1 MGNNA
6 SMSEAPTVDAPRRR
20 GRPARDDRPVEETR
34 DAILTAALQ
43 AFARQGFDGVS
54 LREIASAAGVEH
66 SLVRYHY
73 ADKSGLWRA
82 AMTHLVGL
90 MDAHMLEAWAVAR
103 TQEPLTRFRT
113 MLAAY
118 VRYCAR
124 HPEHAQITARFGDLP
139 PQFVH
144 RPGRDDGQFLPAAIG
159 QHPVTFGKVGVPG
172 LQHLTDGAAHHHL
185 INRHRRRIRFG
196 ITHAT
201 AHIWVQRQK
210 GLAYQQVTVSQRGN
224 RRLFQPEVVCLR
236 RADRARCQHDAAIL
250 QRCLVHGI
258 SCLVDQSSSFWA
270 KKSRR

>member
-103 TQEPLTRFRT
+103 MQEPLARFRT

-124 HPEHAQITARFGDLP
+124 HPEHARIMVHEAMGQSDRVAWIATHIIA
-139 PQFVH
+139 PQ
-144 RPGRDDGQFLPAAIG
+144 
-159 QHPVTFGKVGVPG
+159 
-172 LQHLTDGAAHHHL
+172 
-185 INRHRRRIRFG
+185 HRRIATLLQILMDEGHIAPGPVRPLIYILSAAAQVPFTLAG
-196 ITHAT
+196 EAHAAYGVDT
-201 AHIWVQRQK
+201 TDEAEIEAHTETLL
-210 GLAYQQVTVSQRGN
+210 GLILPRMAGEGDR
-224 RRLFQPEVVCLR
+224 EAVVG
-236 RADRARCQHDAAIL
+236 A
-250 QRCLVHGI
+250 
-258 SCLVDQSSSFWA
+258 
-270 KKSRR
+270 